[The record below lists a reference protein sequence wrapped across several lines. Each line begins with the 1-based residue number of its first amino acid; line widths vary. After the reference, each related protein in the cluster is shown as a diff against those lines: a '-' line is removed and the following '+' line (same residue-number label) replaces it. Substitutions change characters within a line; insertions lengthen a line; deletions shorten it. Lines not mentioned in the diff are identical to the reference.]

1 MNPITILATELEAA
15 RAAYYNGTPVMTD
28 AEFDAKEDELR
39 KADPTNSFFTK
50 VGAPVSGKAWQKVAH
65 EIPMGSLNKAQD
77 ENGLTSWRGG
87 VGGVDRFAPLI
98 VMEKLD
104 GISISLKY
112 EKGRL
117 VSAITRGDG
126 IVGEDILRN
135 VKMMKGKPNI
145 ITAPLDT
152 FHVRGEIICLKSDF
166 EKHFKGESNPRNTA
180 SGTAKRQSNA
190 NACRFLSIRAFSLHS
205 DELRKDR
212 KMSDDLDLLEKMGFQ
227 TVAHEVVP
235 VGPVLASLGRVQRFY
250 DEYVNTKRDM
260 LDYEIDGLVVSL
272 NHLPSWH
279 AAGEKNHR
287 PAGSIAYKFPH
298 DFAETT
304 LKGIAWQV
312 GNSGRVTPVAH
323 FDPILLAGARVSKAS
338 LHNVGNI
345 ERIVLE
351 SQKTVPFS
359 YKATTVK
366 EEAKEVTLPVP
377 LAAITGSAVC
387 KTFRKGDRIKVSRR
401 NDVIPY
407 VEALVSTDPSKDDLE
422 TPSECPCC
430 QTLLEMD
437 GEYLIC
443 PSTDCEAQTVGSL
456 KRWVG
461 KVGVLDWGAAVLM
474 ALSDQGYVGDI
485 ADLYK
490 LDAKTLSE
498 VEMSGRRVGSASV
511 RMLENLNA
519 KKDLPLN
526 VLVGSLGIPLMGRSM
541 VKKLVDGGFDS
552 LSKLANASVDD
563 LAKVPGMGQTKAQSF
578 HDGFQQQRQLIFKLM
593 SVGITVKA
601 LPSPVLDG
609 HLSGKTVC
617 MTGFRDP
624 DLKAAIEN
632 AGGTLKSG
640 VSKTLDYLVAKDS
653 TSNSGKAKKARDLGI
668 PVLSI
673 DEIDSYITDGV
684 ETWG

>member
-1 MNPITILATELEAA
+1 MKTLNVFALATELRLA
-15 RAAYYNGTPVMTD
+15 RDAYYNGTPTMTD
-28 AEFDAKEDELR
+28 AEFDAKENELR
-39 KADPTNSFFTK
+39 KADPHNSFFTK

-77 ENGLTSWRGG
+77 NPQLASWAISVKIPQNSER
-87 VGGVDRFAPLI
+87 DLL

-112 EKGRL
+112 ERGRL

-145 ITAPLDT
+145 ITAPLYRI
-152 FHVRGEIICLKSDF
+152 HVRGEIICLKSDF

-205 DELRKDR
+205 DELPEDR
-212 KMSDDLDLLEKMGFQ
+212 TMSELLENLGFE
-227 TVAHEVVP
+227 TVP
-235 VGPVLASLGRVQRFY
+235 YTLATGGLKVADVERTYQ
-250 DEYVNTKRDM
+250 DYVSNKRDK
-260 LDYEIDGLVVSL
+260 LDYEIDGLVVAL
-272 NHLPSWH
+272 NHLPSWR

-298 DFAETT
+298 DFTETT
-304 LKGIAWQV
+304 LRGIVWQV

-323 FDPILLAGARVSKAS
+323 FDPVLLAGARVSKAS

-351 SQKTVPFS
+351 SQKTVPFK
-359 YKATTVK
+359 YNQEDADGNFR
-366 EEAKEVTLPVP
+366 EVALPVP

-407 VEALVSTDPSKDDLE
+407 VEALVSTDSSKDDLE

-456 KRWVG
+456 KRWIG
-461 KVGVLDWGAAVLM
+461 KVGVLDWGGAVLQ
-474 ALSDQGYVGDI
+474 ALCDEGHVTDI

-490 LDAKTLSE
+490 LDAKTLSA

-511 RMLENLNA
+511 RMMDNLNA

-552 LSKLANASVDD
+552 LSRLAGASVDD
-563 LAKVPGMGQTKAQSF
+563 LARVPGMGQTKAQSF
-578 HDGFQQQRQLIFKLM
+578 YEGFQQQRQLIFKLM
-593 SVGITVKA
+593 SVGITVKP
-601 LPSPVLDG
+601 LPKEVVG
-609 HLSGKTVC
+609 KLSGKTIC
-617 MTGFRDP
+617 MTGFRDGA
-624 DLKAAIEN
+624 LHAAIEE
-632 AGGTLKSG
+632 AGGTIKSG
-640 VSKTLDYLVAKDS
+640 VSKTLDFLVAKDP
-653 TSNSGKAKKARDLGI
+653 TSMSGKAKKARDNGVTI
-668 PVLSI
+668 LSV
-673 DEIDSYITDGV
+673 DEMRQLV
-684 ETWG
+684 V